1 MKYLHEK
8 SIIHR
13 DLKLENIFMTENG
26 QLKIGD
32 LGMAKI
38 LAKDDQLVSTRV
50 GTPVYFAP

>member
-1 MKYLHEK
+1 M
-8 SIIHR
+8 
-13 DLKLENIFMTENG
+13 FMTENG

-38 LAKDDQLVSTRV
+38 LAKDDQLISTRV